1 MPLVSATCLGCG
13 GALMVDDKSE
23 TAVCQYC
30 GTHFIVEKA
39 INNFNAY
46 NSYNFDNAEVHIY
59 NEQSFEKKLSNAE
72 TFLTV
77 HRDFEK
83 AYILF
88 EQIANESPKDYRG
101 WWGIVRAFTH
111 DFSNFEVKIE
121 KVSSDVS
128 RARNV
133 ASMEVKQKI
142 DQTWQEY
149 CNKYDE
155 MWYKREKDER
165 EWKEE
170 CERLDQEKKQEYDLL
185 FRKSLRLS
193 NLCNSLRKWSKILLV
208 IAIVFGLCGI
218 STGDGSCTGVFI
230 MCVALLI
237 ILVYKWYTS
246 NEKYKIIRT
255 ELEKNP
261 YHRKDDR
268 Y

>member
-13 GALMVDDKSE
+13 GTLMVDDQNE

-30 GTHFIVEKA
+30 GTLFIVEKA
-39 INNFNAY
+39 INNYNTY

-83 AYILF
+83 AYIIF

-101 WWGIVRAFTH
+101 WWGKVRAFTH
-111 DFSNFEVKIE
+111 DFSNLEIAIE
-121 KVSSDVS
+121 KISGDVS
-128 RARNV
+128 RALNV

-142 DQTWQEY
+142 NQTWQEY
-149 CNKYDE
+149 CNRYDE
-155 MWYKREKDER
+155 MRCKREKNER

-170 CERLDQEKKQEYDLL
+170 RERREQEKKREYDLL
-185 FRKSLRLS
+185 LRKSVQLS
-193 NLCNSLRKWSKILLV
+193 NSCHRLCKWSKILLA
-208 IAIVFGLCGI
+208 IAIVFGGCCI
-218 STGDGSCTGVFI
+218 STGDKSVAGVFI
-230 MCVALLI
+230 ICVVILI
-237 ILVYKWYTS
+237 TLIFKWYAS
-246 NEKYKIIRT
+246 NEKHKTINT
-255 ELEKNP
+255 ELERNP
-261 YHRKDDR
+261 YWKDKR